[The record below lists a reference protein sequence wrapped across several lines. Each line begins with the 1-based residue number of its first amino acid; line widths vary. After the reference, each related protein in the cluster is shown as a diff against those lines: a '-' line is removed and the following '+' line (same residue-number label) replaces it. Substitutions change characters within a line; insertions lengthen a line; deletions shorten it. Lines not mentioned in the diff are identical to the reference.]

1 MSEEERQVHLAEVI
15 ELGEELF
22 AMALASHQGSGST
35 QNAGDE
41 EVLAQQ
47 KKMVGNADEL
57 RAAAEKFFRVL
68 RKLALAPHEGN

>member
-41 EVLAQQ
+41 EVQQ
-47 KKMVGNADEL
+47 KRTVGDADEL

-68 RKLALAPHEGN
+68 RKLALAPHEDV